1 MNQQRW
7 DQMSDGPLTTAAV
20 VFLAAYSWQVLGRPS
35 PGVDNW
41 LEVVEWVT
49 WAAFSID
56 YLMRLILAPERGS
69 WFVRHLFD
77 LAVVA
82 LPVLRPL
89 RLLRLVAMVSL
100 FHRAAGNTLRGRVV
114 AYAIGSTVVLVYVAA
129 LAVLEAER
137 HGDGSIDTFGKALW
151 WAAVTITTV
160 GYGDVTPVTLTGRTI
175 AVAMMI
181 GGIALLGTITATIAS
196 WLVEQVAEKDEAS
209 QAATREQVAQLSER
223 IEHLTQLLSARVDGR
238 APDGTMKGS

>member
-1 MNQQRW
+1 MGDLGGLLDRLPHAA
-7 DQMSDGPLTTAAV
+7 DPGAGARFLVRPAPVRPGGGGTAGVATTAAP
-20 VFLAAYSWQVLGRPS
+20 APGRD
-35 PGVDNW
+35 GVT
-41 LEVVEWVT
+41 VPT
-49 WAAFSID
+49 
-56 YLMRLILAPERGS
+56 
-69 WFVRHLFD
+69 
-77 LAVVA
+77 
-82 LPVLRPL
+82 
-89 RLLRLVAMVSL
+89 
-100 FHRAAGNTLRGRVV
+100 AAGNTLRGRVV

-137 HGDGSIDTFGKALW
+137 HADGSIDTFGKALW

-223 IEHLTQLLSARVDGR
+223 IEHLTRLLSARVDGR

>member
-1 MNQQRW
+1 M
-7 DQMSDGPLTTAAV
+7 
-20 VFLAAYSWQVLGRPS
+20 
-35 PGVDNW
+35 
-41 LEVVEWVT
+41 
-49 WAAFSID
+49 
-56 YLMRLILAPERGS
+56 
-69 WFVRHLFD
+69 
-77 LAVVA
+77 
-82 LPVLRPL
+82 
-89 RLLRLVAMVSL
+89 
-100 FHRAAGNTLRGRVV
+100 V

-223 IEHLTQLLSARVDGR
+223 IEHLTQLLSARVDGW